1 MFYRLCVVAASA
13 SALRVTVLGGTGYV
27 GSRVCEKLVSKGHDV
42 TSVSKSGSKPDGA
55 WADKVTF
62 VANDLTRGPR
72 EGLEAAV
79 GAPDVCVSCVGTV
92 GFDGRGLEV
101 GNGVANVRAAEAL
114 AKTALQRYVYV
125 SVASE
130 VAAAKGWL
138 PDYFG
143 FYFAAK
149 DDAEKAIA
157 GAVGE
162 ANAYFVKPSFI
173 YGGDSFGLF
182 PPRVASGYGSAIEEL
197 LSGGA
202 RDRRRG
208 FRGFADATRPR
219 GRRRARRAAAAS
231 VTRPVRAGLHHAR
244 GRAPRTPRRRVPTA
258 GQRRRRRGLSGD
270 IRPGL
275 ELRQRFDRIFGRF
288 TQRAVTFG
296 SHTGRRGRR
305 APGARRVLRERAR
318 WYGGDQRRR
327 RRARRDRTHGLHR
340 DVQGQL
346 GRTHVQ

>member
-138 PDYFG
+138 PDYLG

-149 DDAEKAIA
+149 GDAEKAVA
-157 GAVGE
+157 DAVGE

-197 LSGGA
+197 LSGGVFTTLA
-202 RDRRRG
+202 DVLPG
-208 FRGFADATRPR
+208 LLGVAFRPPVSVDAVAEAVVRQALGECSENALDGTVAINAAADAP
-219 GRRRARRAAAAS
+219 AA
-231 VTRPVRAGLHHAR
+231 TGLTDFI
-244 GRAPRTPRRRVPTA
+244 GTFKDS
-258 GQRRRRRGLSGD
+258 SGE
-270 IRPGL
+270 PM
-275 ELRQRFDRIFGRF
+275 F
-288 TQRAVTFG
+288 
-296 SHTGRRGRR
+296 SK
-305 APGARRVLRERAR
+305 
-318 WYGGDQRRR
+318 
-327 RRARRDRTHGLHR
+327 
-340 DVQGQL
+340 
-346 GRTHVQ
+346 